1 MDSYTIS
8 HPDIYNWVIMP
19 LMIFLSRIGD
29 VSLSTM
35 RNIFLHKGFKRMV
48 PVIGFF
54 EVLLWIIVISQVMKN
69 LNNWMC
75 YFAWA
80 GGFALGTVVGMAIE
94 EKLALGLKVVRV
106 FVTDN
111 GDILIAALRE
121 RRQGV
126 TTIDGQGAL
135 GPVKMIYTVV
145 NRKQVPEIESLIM
158 KYYPDTF
165 YSVED
170 IKEVHKGTFTP
181 KSGSVIKQLFT
192 FNHFK

>member
-1 MDSYTIS
+1 VHTFIID
-8 HPDIYNWVIMP
+8 HPDLYNWLILP
-19 LMIFLSRIGD
+19 LLIFLSRIGD
-29 VSLSTM
+29 VSLSTL
-35 RNIFLHKGFKRMV
+35 RNIFLHKGFKKMV
-48 PVIGFF
+48 PIIGFF
-54 EVLLWIIVISQVMKN
+54 EVLLWIIVVSQVMKN
-69 LNNWMC
+69 LNNWLC

-111 GDILIAALRE
+111 GTELITALRD

-126 TTIDGQGAL
+126 TIIDGHGAL

-145 NRKQVPEIESLIM
+145 NRKLVPEIESLII
-158 KYYPDTF
+158 KYYPNTF

-181 KSGSVIKQLFT
+181 NSRSVFKQLFS
-192 FNHFK
+192 FRQRK